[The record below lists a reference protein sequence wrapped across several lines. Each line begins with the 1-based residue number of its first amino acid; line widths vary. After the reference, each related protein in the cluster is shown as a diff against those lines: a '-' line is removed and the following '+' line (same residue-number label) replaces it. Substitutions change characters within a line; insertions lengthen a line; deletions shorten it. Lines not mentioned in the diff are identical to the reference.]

1 VTRHAIEGRAFID
14 GTLQPA
20 RITYDGPRI
29 LSVDTIPEQ
38 SRHQILLP
46 GFIDLHVHG
55 ASGFDFMDASKEAF
69 EEITRYHARNGTC
82 ALAATTLSGSS
93 ESIEKAIIAAARFEA
108 GNDCAEVAAIH
119 LEGPYLNPKRSGAQ
133 DRESIRLPD
142 AVEIERWIGHAGL
155 LAITMT
161 IAPELDGAAAV
172 IEGFRDRI
180 IFSIGHTDASYSD
193 TVNAIE
199 RGARRL
205 THLFNAM
212 PPLHHR
218 DPGPIAAAAVE
229 PLVTVELIADG
240 VHLHPAVLR
249 IAAEMFHSRTTLV
262 TDAMRACGMPDG
274 SYALY
279 SYEVTVRDGE
289 ARLID
294 GTLAGSVLTMAGA
307 VRNMVELAGLPL
319 ERVVPMATEIPARV
333 IGIHDRKGKLREGF
347 DADIVVLSSKLEIDR
362 ILLRGTEVKL
372 S

>member
-1 VTRHAIEGRAFID
+1 MTRHTVEGRAFIE

-20 RITYDGPRI
+20 RITCEESKI
-29 LSVDTIPEQ
+29 VAVDLIAEQ
-38 SRHQILLP
+38 SSHSLILP

-55 ASGFDFMDASKEAF
+55 ASGFDFMDASQEAVDA
-69 EEITRYHARNGTC
+69 ITGFHARHGTS

-93 ESIEKAIIAAARFEA
+93 DSIDQAILAASRFRGGSGNAEIAAL
-108 GNDCAEVAAIH
+108 H
-119 LEGPYLNPKRSGAQ
+119 LEGPYVNPKRSGAQ
-133 DRESIRLPD
+133 DRASIRPPD
-142 AVEIERWIGHAGL
+142 VSEIERWIEHAGSL
-155 LAITMT
+155 PITMT
-161 IAPELDGAAAV
+161 IAPELDGAEAI
-172 IEGFRDRI
+172 IERFRDRI
-180 IFSIGHTDASYSD
+180 IFSIGHTDANYGD

-199 RGARRL
+199 RGATRM

-229 PLVTVELIADG
+229 QRVTVELIADG
-240 VHLHPAVLR
+240 IHLHPAVLR
-249 IAAEMFHSRTTLV
+249 IAADMFRSRTTLV

-274 SYALY
+274 KYALY

-289 ARLID
+289 ARLPD

-319 ERVVPMATEIPARV
+319 ELVVPMATEIPARV
-333 IGIHDRKGKLREGF
+333 IGIHERKGKLREGF
-347 DADIVVLSSKLEIDR
+347 DADIVVLSSKMEIDR